1 GDFDRLS
8 SLVAELESR
17 DTSDGNE
24 IEDLVDLTDAE
35 PAQLLQHLASEDGH
49 RRPQELRL
57 VFAVATHCLAA
68 LASRSATANQRCQAL
83 VESLVNDHL
92 GSVYRALDPAN
103 SAGVVKSALRC
114 LAAMASCDA
123 SSART
128 LLHSIDFGAKR
139 WQTLAR
145 RRNPADSEDIRHC
158 CVQLGVAFLLAGGGS
173 GGPIVRA
180 FLDRAA
186 DFASLLLDRLEAD
199 KPSTLLLLLPALS
212 DRLMSPGFGV
222 SKTQKARLFGRR
234 QLSSLAK
241 LLTYT
246 TPTVSSVRHRTAGE
260 EDLAMPVD
268 EEDDSEGL
276 GESALAVRESAHRLL
291 RRLGT
296 SRRDGILFR
305 RGENPLLC
313 HLLLGCLARRIVS
326 NGRCRRL
333 AAGIARRC
341 PELTARLTTEVL
353 APLLPP
359 RPTPGWL
366 AAADCLAAVW
376 GVDDGDAG
384 DAEEDGDGEAA
395 RIALAVV
402 VKDAAQLL
410 SSVDKDAAATLL
422 KGLLVPAGGV
432 LEHLAAGLA
441 LADGA
446 DGDVTKDATATVRS
460 RCRRIRRILARRLA
474 FAMRVWRRVAG
485 GGDGAGDEDKSTIV
499 AEVVSLSGDPLGL
512 VTKATELADAGS
524 GHSDEA
530 EALVAKA
537 VVGASS
543 DGAAG
548 GEASKAS
555 LTSVRVDHGGPA
567 AADEA
572 DEEERLAEELPA
584 CSCDLADISERRQ
597 AAAARIAG
605 RDGQSALSVDSWLRF
620 CRKSL
625 QTEPAAVACPII
637 DAICIGADEDS
648 DGNAAAAVLKL
659 ALDNPVIRQI
669 LLSTEDST
677 TESDVANACPRLL
690 DAVLT
695 MLCRLTLRMS
705 SPTPP
710 PAELAIRLAGPLML
724 HYVASLSRR
733 DQLIVSVVHRLRR
746 SLPADLSQCCWA
758 GRLAE
763 CRRFQPDLSSR
774 LFACPPPAG
783 ILAQLEPR
791 RILYTALHFP
801 LDRPWLSH
809 PKPFA
814 EPSKPGL
821 YDPCWL
827 LPLLCRLLPSGLE
840 ASAAVRHHCL
850 ALAIAALSSHSE
862 RVRLLALT
870 VLANLHS
877 ACSGQQ
883 AQRFPER
890 DQTRYLIDVVR
901 YTLTSATR
909 RLPYLIGLFLA
920 RCAETMLRPQQ
931 RMYSLLWKFLT
942 ARSSVQLNA
951 APELWRFLMSDH
963 VDHRVERQWLLN
975 LFAQGVRDLEDYR
988 LLERSFAVKTLLAVY
1003 PALDGTAKCLTLQ
1016 LLCRLASLRP
1026 AAVSLVNR
1034 HQLTVWL
1041 SSVACGTA
1049 DSRQLVL
1056 CRRLINLLWSCLLGS
1071 RSADSLPEHFVS
1083 QMRCLVSL
1091 PAFSDCLELKTVRDQ
1106 IGDWPAVSAADA

>member
-1 GDFDRLS
+1 
-8 SLVAELESR
+8 
-17 DTSDGNE
+17 
-24 IEDLVDLTDAE
+24 
-35 PAQLLQHLASEDGH
+35 
-49 RRPQELRL
+49 
-57 VFAVATHCLAA
+57 

-145 RRNPADSEDIRHC
+145 RRNPADSQDIRHC

-212 DRLMSPGFGV
+212 DRLMSRLR
-222 SKTQKARLFGRR
+222 ARLRKPDC
-234 QLSSLAK
+234 LAADSSASLAK

-246 TPTVSSVRHRTAGE
+246 TPTVSSARHRTADE

-268 EEDDSEGL
+268 DEDDSEGL

-326 NGRCRRL
+326 NGRC
-333 AAGIARRC
+333 

-353 APLLPP
+353 APLLLPP

-395 RIALAVV
+395 RIALAAV

-422 KGLLVPAGGV
+422 KVCWCR
-432 LEHLAAGLA
+432 LAACWSTWPPVWRWRTA
-441 LADGA
+441 PM
-446 DGDVTKDATATVRS
+446 VTRPATVRS

-485 GGDGAGDEDKSTIV
+485 GGDGAGDEDKSTIIV
-499 AEVVSLSGDPLGL
+499 EVVSLLGDPLGL
-512 VTKATELADAGS
+512 VAKATELADAGS

-537 VVGASS
+537 IVGASS

-555 LTSVRVDHGGPA
+555 LTSVRVDQGGPA

-572 DEEERLAEELPA
+572 DEEERVV
-584 CSCDLADISERRQ
+584 RRVAGLL

-605 RDGQSALSVDSWLRF
+605 RDGQPAVPVSVDSWLRF

-625 QTEPAAVACPII
+625 QMEPAAVACPII
-637 DAICIGADEDS
+637 DAVCIGADEDS

-659 ALDNPVIRQI
+659 ALDNP
-669 LLSTEDST
+669 
-677 TESDVANACPRLL
+677 ACPRLL

-695 MLCRLTLRMS
+695 MLCRLALRMS

-724 HYVASLSRR
+724 HYGASLSRR

-901 YTLTSATR
+901 CTLTSATR

-963 VDHRVERQWLLN
+963 
-975 LFAQGVRDLEDYR
+975 
-988 LLERSFAVKTLLAVY
+988 
-1003 PALDGTAKCLTLQ
+1003 
-1016 LLCRLASLRP
+1016 
-1026 AAVSLVNR
+1026 
-1034 HQLTVWL
+1034 
-1041 SSVACGTA
+1041 
-1049 DSRQLVL
+1049 
-1056 CRRLINLLWSCLLGS
+1056 
-1071 RSADSLPEHFVS
+1071 
-1083 QMRCLVSL
+1083 
-1091 PAFSDCLELKTVRDQ
+1091 
-1106 IGDWPAVSAADA
+1106 